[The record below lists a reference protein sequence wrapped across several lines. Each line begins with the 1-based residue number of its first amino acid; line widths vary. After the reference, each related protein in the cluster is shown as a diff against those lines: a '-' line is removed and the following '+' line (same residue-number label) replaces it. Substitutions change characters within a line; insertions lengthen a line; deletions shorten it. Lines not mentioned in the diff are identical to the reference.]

1 MKDEE
6 INVNDFFHPSSFKKG
21 WPRGPP
27 PVPERKNYSQCP
39 CDSLPISVNNG
50 RYIAITTEPI
60 VTPRNPISNGSINV
74 NRLAIAESTSAS

>member
-21 WPRGPP
+21 RGPQ
-27 PVPERKNYSQCP
+27 VPERKNYSQCP

-60 VTPRNPISNGSINV
+60 VTPRKPDQ
-74 NRLAIAESTSAS
+74 